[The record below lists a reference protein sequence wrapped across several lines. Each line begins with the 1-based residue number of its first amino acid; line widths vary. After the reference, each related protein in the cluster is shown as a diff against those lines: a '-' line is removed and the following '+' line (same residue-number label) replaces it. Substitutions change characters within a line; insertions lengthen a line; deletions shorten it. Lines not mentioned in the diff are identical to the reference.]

1 MSGQCLSR
9 PLEPV
14 LRVARA
20 DGQASQLL
28 CADGE
33 HSSSLLRWSGHV
45 EKPVSETSLLQE
57 LRKLVPERSILR
69 PKRLRCALLQYV
81 DRDTARNLPHSEAVR
96 RRHFGDAPTVRRVP
110 DFIALAAAK
119 AAEGAVEAS
128 DLDDLGLV
136 NLTAER
142 EFTYH
147 LDFAGILLDDLTVR
161 YMLSID
167 GPDTVVAE
175 DIRIIEEHYEPKSG
189 RLHIERIEHPLS
201 ELAVKFPDLARDIER
216 AAQAD
221 ADHLSWFEVMELVR

>member
-1 MSGQCLSR
+1 V
-9 PLEPV
+9 PHLE
-14 LRVARA
+14 
-20 DGQASQLL
+20 S
-28 CADGE
+28 
-33 HSSSLLRWSGHV
+33 
-45 EKPVSETSLLQE
+45 
-57 LRKLVPERSILR
+57 
-69 PKRLRCALLQYV
+69 
-81 DRDTARNLPHSEAVR
+81 VR
-96 RRHFGDAPTVRRVP
+96 RRRFGDAATVRRAP
-110 DFIALAAAK
+110 SFPALSGLGSREGGV
-119 AAEGAVEAS
+119 EGA

-147 LDFAGILLDDLTVR
+147 LDFAGILIDDLTVR

-175 DIRIIEEHYEPKSG
+175 DIRIIEEHYEPQAG

-221 ADHLSWFEVMELVR
+221 ADDIPYIDLMDMVR